1 MWWPLLKVV
10 SYKKR
15 IEIVMN
21 LLGSITNPK
30 KKTAVI
36 SYTVVLLSKGTAP
49 GWLLRLTMLD
59 RNYFVYEIFA
69 GFSVFLTVCS
79 ETARRRQVFHHFA
92 QGVCS
97 ASKSLCLW
105 LFISPLLNTTTASSF
120 WPYAGTCLS
129 DQDLLKGNIC
139 SPSASAPQTI
149 FWI

>member
-21 LLGSITNPK
+21 PLGSITNPE

-36 SYTVVLLSKGTAP
+36 SHTIVLLSKGTAP

-59 RNYFVYEIFA
+59 RNEFVYEIFA
-69 GFSVFLTVCS
+69 GISVFLTLCL
-79 ETARRRQVFHHFA
+79 ETARRRQVFHHFV

-97 ASKSLCLW
+97 VSKSLCLVIY
-105 LFISPLLNTTTASSF
+105 FPLLNTTTASSF

-129 DQDLLKGNIC
+129 DEDLLKGNIC